1 MATFADY
8 QATAAGN
15 AIAPPDGIRGTD
27 PPSTIDG
34 VVQELMARCRL
45 FYNATLAGISLWGGT
60 AGGTA
65 DALTITPSPAISAY
79 AAGQTFRFIT
89 SAANTST
96 TPTINVNSVGT
107 KTIQRLGGALVAGDM
122 PSGATVIVIYDG
134 TSFQLASVNGNE
146 VRKSVVGAF
155 TAQQYY
161 STATLTD
168 GASISWNL
176 DTSPVAKV
184 TLGGN
189 RTLANP
195 SNMKDGGFYLLR
207 VTQDGTGSR
216 TLTLGA
222 NYKKAGGATLTLT
235 TTAGAIDI
243 LFFHSDGTYMYIVPS
258 LNFS

>member
-8 QATAAGN
+8 QTPAISN
-15 AIAPPDGIRGTD
+15 AVAPPDGIRGTD

-34 VVQELMARCRL
+34 VIQELMSRCRL
-45 FYNATLAGISLWGGT
+45 FNDATLAGINLWGGT

-65 DALTITPSPAISAY
+65 DALTITPSPAIASY

-122 PSGATVIVIYDG
+122 PSGATVAVIYDG
-134 TSFQLASVNGNE
+134 TYFQLVTVNGNE
-146 VRKSVVGAF
+146 VRTNVVHAF
-155 TAQQYY
+155 TKQQYFGE
-161 STATLTD
+161 ATLSD
-168 GASISWNL
+168 ASSISWDL
-176 DTSPVAKV
+176 DSAQTAKV

-189 RTLANP
+189 RTLSAP
-195 SNMKDGGFYLLR
+195 SNMKAGATYILR
-207 VTQDGTGSR
+207 VIQDGTGSR
-216 TLTLGA
+216 TLSLA
-222 NYKKAGGATLTLT
+222 SAYKKAGGATLTLST
-235 TTAGAIDI
+235 AAGAIDI
-243 LFFHSDGTYMYIVPS
+243 LSFYCDGTYMYLIPS